1 MPRYNRGMSM
11 MLLPLAP
18 ELSATTPAPDPAP
31 LLEELATLRRE
42 NAALRKENAVLHE
55 RVRELEARLG
65 QTSANS
71 SRPPSMDPPQ
81 APARPKAPPSGR
93 KRGGQ
98 PGHRGA
104 YRALLLV
111 EQVDEIVVVEP
122 ERCRHCGQPFPGT
135 ATGRRG
141 RVWRH
146 QVVELLPLIVRVTE
160 YQMAVRHCPSC
171 GKRTRADLPPG
182 VPRRRFGARLTA
194 VIALLSGRYRLSR
207 REVRQ
212 LLQDL
217 WAVRVSLGA
226 VVRQEQ
232 AQSAALVPI
241 VAEARAAVQ
250 QAAVVN
256 LDETGWWQAQQRAWL
271 WTAVTA
277 ELTVFSIDRSRGGA
291 AIEALLGSEFAG
303 VVGSDRWSAYSRF
316 PAERRA
322 LCHAHRKR
330 AFQGLVD
337 RGGEA
342 EPIGRWGLAEIERL
356 FALWHRFRAREF
368 KRKELRRRLVPVQAR
383 LGRLLRRGQDNPD
396 RKAAGL
402 CRELTKWWAALW
414 TFARVEGVEPTN
426 NGAERALRPTVLWRK
441 GSFGC
446 DSEAGSRFAER
457 LLTVVAT
464 CRQQGR
470 PLLEFLVAAGEAA
483 LLGTA
488 PPSLLPADPGS

>member
-1 MPRYNRGMSM
+1 MI
-11 MLLPLAP
+11 
-18 ELSATTPAPDPAP
+18 ETTWPVRALDPAP
-31 LLEELATLRRE
+31 LLEQLATLRLDNATLRTQ
-42 NAALRKENAVLHE
+42 NAALQE

-65 QTSANS
+65 QNSSNS
-71 SRPPSMDPPQ
+71 SRPPSSDLPQ
-81 APARPKAPPSGR
+81 APARPKASPTGR

-104 YRALLLV
+104 CRGLLPV
-111 EQVDEIVVVEP
+111 EPVDEGVGVVP
-122 ERCRHCGQPFPGT
+122 EQCRHCQQPFPEN
-135 ATGRRG
+135 AARRQG

-146 QVVELLPLIVRVTE
+146 QVVELLPLAVRVTE
-160 YQMAVRHCPSC
+160 YQMAVRRCAAC
-171 GKRTRADLPPG
+171 GKRTRAGLPAG
-182 VPRRRFGARLTA
+182 VPRRPFGARLTA

-232 AQSAALVPI
+232 AQSAALAPV
-241 VAEARAAVQ
+241 VAEARATVQ

-256 LDETGWWQAQQRAWL
+256 IDETGWRQAQRRAWL
-271 WTAVTA
+271 WTVVTGA
-277 ELTVFSIDRSRGGA
+277 LTGFWIDRSRGGA
-291 AIEALLGSEFAG
+291 VVEQVLGSQFAG

-322 LCHAHRKR
+322 LCHAHLKR
-330 AFQGLVD
+330 DFQALVD

-342 EPIGRWGLAEIERL
+342 EPIGRWGLAEIQRL
-356 FALWHRFRAREF
+356 FALWQRFRAGECDRP
-368 KRKELRRRLVPVQAR
+368 ELRRRLIPLQAR
-383 LGRLLRRGQDNPD
+383 LGRLLRRGQDSPD

-402 CRELTKWWAALW
+402 CRELTKWWPALW

-426 NGAERALRPTVLWRK
+426 NVSERALRPVVLWRK
-441 GSFGC
+441 GSFGS

-483 LLGTA
+483 LQGTA
-488 PPSLLPADPGS
+488 APSLLPAPQKD